1 MPRLVTR
8 NYSIVIDG
16 QQYYSNTLRAALDCV
31 ARWGIPHK
39 PGESHA
45 QHIIIERIYTDLPD
59 DNI

>member
-31 ARWGIPHK
+31 ARWGAH
-39 PGESHA
+39 SD
-45 QHIIIERIYTDLPD
+45 HIVIERIYTDLPD